1 MRNFSTGVYNVAD
14 VCNRINEAKE
24 LKDILWD
31 KSCEHHCSN
40 GSLDYSQ
47 TIEIT
52 VRDAVDTVHAL
63 ELLIDQLLSRKLNKP
78 GD

>member
-1 MRNFSTGVYNVAD
+1 MRKFSKGIYTVSDVYNSISD
-14 VCNRINEAKE
+14 AKE

-31 KSCEHHCSN
+31 KSCEHHYPN

-63 ELLIDQLLSRKLNKP
+63 ELLIDQLLSRKLDKS